1 MIRRITRGDLASTFG
16 FQVRIGESLAVSCLD
31 DTHGGVLDG
40 VCSRVPAAWGPANRE
55 GRWGARS
62 GCEHEGWIPDPALV
76 RESQNDSSWEPIA
89 DRGALPKPPKGAF
102 NSSATRV
109 RPVFETLHK
118 G

>member
-31 DTHGGVLDG
+31 DTHGDVLDS
-40 VCSRVPAAWGPANRE
+40 VLCAIQAAWRHANRV
-55 GRWGARS
+55 RS
-62 GCEHEGWIPDPALV
+62 WRAPSGFEHEGWIPDPALV